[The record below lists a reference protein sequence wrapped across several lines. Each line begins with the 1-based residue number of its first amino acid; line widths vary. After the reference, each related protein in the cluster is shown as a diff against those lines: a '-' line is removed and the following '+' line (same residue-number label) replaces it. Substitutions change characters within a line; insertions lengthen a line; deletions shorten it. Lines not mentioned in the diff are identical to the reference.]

1 MKLSIVF
8 LGLLIFTVTNAE
20 FLFEKNTAADDKFMC
35 LHKKLYRTEKPIIK
49 SNPARILSLKRVLQS
64 LVVFDPSNPD
74 VINLRNFLCEE
85 GRLGFA
91 HRDSFCLKAVAALYT
106 DQIIGQTIFYRS
118 DVYKLTIGSTL
129 NDTYNSAS
137 AAGQNVN
144 SFDFLESSTFLQNRF
159 LPLAR
164 TRVNEFLNKLGPDR
178 LTQIE
183 MDGIE
188 RPRLLY
194 VMLNIDDL
202 FVRDTVTALEAFDNY
217 YDSYK
222 TQVLGTPFNSE
233 ATVRWIEAIKKRF
246 QEIIAAKT
254 PDTQKILE
262 PYFETGVT
270 IVETPSG
277 AFTEDVPSVY
287 TPNPTPLEEPEPT
300 TIPQKTANEDLL
312 IKDMLIEI
320 QRTYNVEKMLL
331 TYNQLTTSMKNDIDS
346 CNLSLKGALA
356 RCESIHGAGRCEPIS
371 ATMVAQ
377 KCRAGWIREGCC
389 RCIPSCPDTDFNTKN
404 NAFCEMKT
412 QFYAYPTLLTNNGS
426 SNTAGGCPPGFEL
439 NKILCYRSCPSGT
452 VRIGSNTCLKTAVE
466 YLGSPFVWA
475 AGDE

>member
-8 LGLLIFTVTNAE
+8 LGLLIFSVTKAE
-20 FLFEKNTAADDKFMC
+20 FLFDKNTAAEDKFMC
-35 LHKKLYRTEKPIIK
+35 LHKKLYRTEKPIIR

-118 DVYKLTIGSTL
+118 DIYKLTIGATL
-129 NDTYNSAS
+129 NDTFNAAS

-144 SFDFLESSTFLQNRF
+144 SFDFLESDTFLQGRF

-164 TRVNEFLNKLGPDR
+164 TRVNAFLNKLGADR
-178 LTQIE
+178 QLQIE

-246 QEIIAAKT
+246 QEILAIKT

-262 PYFETGVT
+262 PYYETGIT
-270 IVETPSG
+270 TVETPSG

-300 TIPQKTANEDLL
+300 TIPPKTANEDLL

-331 TYNQLTTSMKNDIDS
+331 TYNQLTSSMKNDIDS

-356 RCESIHGAGRCEPIS
+356 RCEAIHGTGRCEPIS